1 VIVTL
6 LLAALVGFVVY
17 LGSQRLSG
25 LALAIV
31 LGIAA
36 VGAVLVIS
44 PDLATRAAIAVGVG
58 RGTDLV
64 LYVAIVGGLFVVA
77 HLFLRIRRSEA
88 QIVELAR
95 QLALSNAAVEESR
108 ANAVGETSRERI
120 ER

>member
-1 VIVTL
+1 MIVTL

-25 LALAIV
+25 LALTVV
-31 LGIAA
+31 LAIAA
-36 VGAVLVIS
+36 IGAILVIS

-64 LYVAIVGGLFVVA
+64 LYVAIVGGLFAVA

-88 QIVELAR
+88 QIIELAR
-95 QLALSNAAVEESR
+95 QLALSNAALEESLAPSR
-108 ANAVGETSRERI
+108 RETDVETVER
-120 ER
+120 